1 MIQFSFPN
9 ATSCVNSIGPP
20 ASQKTET
27 AKFSGFGMKM
37 KTAPQQT
44 DTSKFGGFSMKTASS
59 SSAPGR
65 PQGSGVIKGTA
76 AAKAKAASGGM
87 SSLFRDSMEDEGK
100 QNKVAGLP
108 MWSKPTMEAVK
119 AQKEADLIQMMDP
132 TAFQYDEVID
142 DEKEAVGIELPS
154 QNVRTDVM
162 VQKKKVGLVLRE
174 GVEACRTGNKR
185 PAQYIE
191 KVINTIDR
199 RKVEQQIV
207 EDRLLKKE
215 QDSREGREV
224 FVTEAFK
231 DELKRRKKFEEEL
244 EAQEARDER
253 RDAAKQ
259 ENGLGFA
266 DFHRQM
272 LNGGLSSGRGTAK
285 VVVEKLSVD
294 ELAAGEDAVKK
305 EAKEEEADEEMDEKA
320 VKSEDAEA
328 PTEQHGVLD
337 VQAPSAT
344 PGTKAADKLAETE
357 QRAEKAMSA
366 KERFLARKKAAE
378 EAAA

>member
-1 MIQFSFPN
+1 MQFSMQ
-9 ATSCVNSIGPP
+9 IGPK
-20 ASQKTET
+20 KTDT
-27 AKFSGFGMKM
+27 SKFQGFGMKM
-37 KTAPQQT
+37 KTAPEQT
-44 DTSKFGGFSMKTASS
+44 DTSKFSGFSMKAASS

-65 PQGSGVIKGTA
+65 PQTSGVIKGTA
-76 AAKAKAASGGM
+76 AAKAKAATGGM
-87 SSLFRDSMEDEGK
+87 SSLFRESMEDEGK

-119 AQKEADLIQMMDP
+119 AQKEADLLQIMDP
-132 TAFQYDEVID
+132 TVFQYDEVID
-142 DEKEAVGIELPS
+142 DEKVSAGIELPS

-162 VQKKKVGLVLRE
+162 VQKKKVGLVLPV
-174 GVEACRTGNKR
+174 GVEACRTGTKR
-185 PAQYIE
+185 EAKYIE
-191 KVINTIDR
+191 KVITTIDR

-215 QDSREGREV
+215 QDAREGREV

-231 DELKRRKKFEEEL
+231 DELKRRKKFEDEL
-244 EAQEARDER
+244 EAQEERDQR

-272 LNGGLSSGRGTAK
+272 LNNGLSSGRGIAK
-285 VVVEKLSVD
+285 VEERLSVD
-294 ELAAGEDAVKK
+294 ELAASEDPVKK
-305 EAKEEEADEEMDEKA
+305 EAKEEETDELDEKA
-320 VKSEDAEA
+320 IKSEDAEA
-328 PTEQHGVLD
+328 PTEQHGVQD

-344 PGTKAADKLAETE
+344 PGTKAAVKLADQE

-366 KERFLARKKAAE
+366 KERFLARKRAAE
-378 EAAA
+378 EAAS